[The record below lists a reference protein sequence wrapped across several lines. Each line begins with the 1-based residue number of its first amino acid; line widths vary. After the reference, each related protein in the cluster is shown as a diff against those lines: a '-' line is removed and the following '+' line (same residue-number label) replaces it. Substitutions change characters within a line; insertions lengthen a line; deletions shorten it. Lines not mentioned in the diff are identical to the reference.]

1 MPDNITTMIAQDLI
15 NDDIPPLKIEDAAEK
30 ALHWMEDFRVS
41 HLPVVNGTEFIGMI
55 SDTELLDLQD
65 PDSPLGAHRLTL
77 VKPVLHPGQHAYDV
91 LKLMA
96 ELNLDVIAVTDEND
110 RYLGAVTLP
119 RLAEKMAN
127 MASIREPGGIIVL
140 ELNQAD
146 YSLSQIA
153 QIVEGNDAKILS
165 SYISSA
171 PDSSQVDVTLKINR
185 EDLSRIL
192 QTFARYNYTVK
203 ATFHHS
209 EFQDDL
215 RRRYDEFMNFINL

>member
-1 MPDNITTMIAQDLI
+1 MLAQDLI
-15 NDDIPPLKIEDAAEK
+15 NDDIPPLKVEDSAQK
-30 ALHWMEDFRVS
+30 ALHWMEEFRVS
-41 HLPVVNGTEFIGMI
+41 HLPVVNGVQFVGMI

-65 PDSPLGAHRLTL
+65 PEAPIGAHRLTL

-96 ELNLDVIAVTDEND
+96 ELNLDVIAVTDENE
-110 RYLGAVTLP
+110 RFLGSVTLP
-119 RLAEKMAN
+119 RLAEKLAS

-140 ELNQAD
+140 EVNQVD

-185 EDLSRIL
+185 EDLTRIL
-192 QTFARYNYTVK
+192 QTFSRYNYTVK

-215 RRRYDEFMNFINL
+215 RLRYDQFMNFINL